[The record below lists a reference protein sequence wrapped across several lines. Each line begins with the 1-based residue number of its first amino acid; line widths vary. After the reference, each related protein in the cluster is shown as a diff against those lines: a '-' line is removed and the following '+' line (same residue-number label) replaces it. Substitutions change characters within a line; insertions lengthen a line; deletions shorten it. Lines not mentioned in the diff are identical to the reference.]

1 MRDFIAIDVET
12 ASRYVRS
19 SICQIAVVRY
29 SGGKFEP
36 VYSSLVNPEIPFDP
50 FCTAIHG
57 ISEKD
62 VQHAPV
68 LAEMLYKII
77 PYLMAYEAVAHNAA
91 FDMSAIMAAM
101 KESNVDPI
109 DIKYGCTL
117 CAARRI
123 YHGSMSSFSLPNVC
137 SHLGVDFINHHDAMA
152 DAVACAEIAVRMA
165 TQVHADSIDTLMSR
179 CGLHLRSSLI
189 LFDKL
194 DDLYVDS
201 CESTGLHTAIRNEVV
216 PNLPPCECSSLHGKH
231 IVITGE
237 LTSMSRPEAEH
248 LATAAGAI
256 VKQSV
261 SRKTNILVVGIQNL
275 EATKGSEKSAKHR
288 RAEELNADGYN
299 IAIIGE
305 AQFRSLLSQSIPEQ
319 TDSHQILEC
328 F

>member
-29 SGGKFEP
+29 SGGSFEP
-36 VYSSLVNPEIPFDP
+36 VYFSLVNPEIPFDP

-57 ISEKD
+57 IKEED
-62 VQHAPV
+62 VQQAPV
-68 LAEMLYKII
+68 MAEMLYKII
-77 PYLMAYEAVAHNAA
+77 PYLMAYDVIAHNAA

-101 KESNVDPI
+101 KENDVDPI

-123 YHGSMSSFSLPNVC
+123 YHGSMTSFSLPNVC
-137 SHLGVDFINHHDAMA
+137 AHLGIDFSNHHDAMA
-152 DAVACAEIAVRMA
+152 DAMACAEIAVKMA
-165 TQVHADSIDTLMSR
+165 DQTHADSIDTLMRR
-179 CGLHLRSSLI
+179 CGLQLRNSI
-189 LFDKL
+189 VLFDKL
-194 DDLYVDS
+194 DDLYVNS
-201 CESTGLHTAIRNEVV
+201 CEDTSMHAAVKKEVV
-216 PNLPPCECSSLHGKH
+216 PNLAPCECSGLKGKH

-237 LTSMSRPEAEH
+237 LTSMSRTEAEQ
-248 LATAAGAI
+248 LATSAGAI

-275 EATKGSEKSAKHR
+275 EATKGYEKSIKHR

-305 AQFRSLLSQSIPEQ
+305 AQFRSLLGQSTTEQ
-319 TDSHQILEC
+319 ADSHQMLEC

>member
-29 SGGKFEP
+29 SAGKFEP

-62 VQHAPV
+62 VQYAPV
-68 LAEMLYKII
+68 LGEMLYKII
-77 PYLMAYEAVAHNAA
+77 PYLMAYEVIAHNAA

-117 CAARRI
+117 CTARRI

-137 SHLGVDFINHHDAMA
+137 AHLGVDFTNHHDSMA
-152 DAVACAEIAVRMA
+152 DAVACAETAVKMA
-165 TQVHADSIDTLMSR
+165 AQVHADSIDTLMHK
-179 CGLHLRSSLI
+179 CGLNLRSSLT
-189 LFDKL
+189 LLDKL
-194 DDLYVDS
+194 DDPPIDS
-201 CESTGLHTAIRNEVV
+201 CGDTSLHVSKKNEVV
-216 PNLPPCECSSLHGKH
+216 PNLSPCECSTLQGKH

-237 LTSMSRPEAEH
+237 LTSMSRLEAER
-248 LATAAGAI
+248 LATTAGAI

-275 EATKGSEKSAKHR
+275 EATKGSEKSMKHR
-288 RAEELNADGYN
+288 RAEDLNADGCN

-305 AQFRSLLSQSIPEQ
+305 AQFLALIGQGIPEQ

>member
-12 ASRYVRS
+12 ASRYVRG

-29 SGGKFEP
+29 SGDSFEP

-62 VQHAPV
+62 VQQAPV
-68 LAEMLYKII
+68 MAEMLYEII
-77 PYLMAYEAVAHNAA
+77 PYLLSYEVIAHNAA

-101 KESNVDPI
+101 KESCVDPI

-123 YHGSMSSFSLPNVC
+123 YHGLMPSFSLPNVC
-137 SHLGVDFINHHDAMA
+137 AHLGVDFANHHDATA

-165 TQVHADSIDTLMSR
+165 DQAHADSIDTLMRR
-179 CGLHLRSSLI
+179 CGLHLRSSLV

-194 DDLYVDS
+194 DDLYANS
-201 CESTGLHTAIRNEVV
+201 CEDTSMHAAVKNVVV
-216 PNLPPCECSSLHGKH
+216 PNLPPCECSSLKGKY

-237 LTSMSRPEAEH
+237 LTSMSRPEVER
-248 LATAAGAI
+248 LATSAGAI

-275 EATKGSEKSAKHR
+275 ETTKGSEKSTKHR
-288 RAEELNADGYN
+288 RAEELNAEGYN

-305 AQFRSLLSQSIPEQ
+305 AQFRSLLGQSIPEQ